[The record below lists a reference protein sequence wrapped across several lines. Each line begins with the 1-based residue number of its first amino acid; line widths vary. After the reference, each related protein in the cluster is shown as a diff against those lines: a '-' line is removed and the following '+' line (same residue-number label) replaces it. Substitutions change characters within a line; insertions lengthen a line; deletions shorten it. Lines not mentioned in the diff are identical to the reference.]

1 MSGHQQP
8 PLTPHFQSQEQQQQQ
23 PSYRESY
30 DNSSLARTPTT
41 QGGVS
46 HQQQLQPPTLPSM
59 ASFCHPSHG
68 PLPPQERQSM
78 RLAYPSH
85 SHQHSGSS
93 HQQQQR
99 DYHYYPQHGQSQGQ
113 GPPHLSSTVISPV
126 SVTTRLAPNGP
137 ANGMGQAQPIIN
149 TSNNNNSSM
158 VSGSSN
164 SGSSSITSAGAIG
177 APSHASHVQPI
188 QRDKRDQRD
197 QRDQH
202 MHMSHQIQ
210 HSHPPSYKHD
220 YKMVSSHL
228 GPILPSSS
236 GSSGVGGMGPA
247 STGMHHSLQQSPLL
261 QQPIQHRDHREPREQ
276 YYSHI
281 NGGGNSNSNISSSNQ
296 QQKQQ
301 ASLPSMHHS
310 PTRGHMHPQPI
321 HSYPREQQQQHDRHH
336 TAVLSPLQPQPMQ
349 YHSSPHMS
357 HHPSMSM
364 QQQPPPPLAVHQQ
377 QQQQQY
383 HSHPHHMQHQV
394 PYHKMQQQQQQPSLQ
409 QQSSLQQ
416 QQQQQQQQQ
425 HHVPPHEYQQRQQQS
440 VHHHH
445 QQQQTH
451 YQLEHRKSFSGSSS
465 AMAPMNDVVRRGSFD
480 DRHEPIYN
488 QAPHPA
494 PESSSSVSMPPA
506 SLSTTATTPIT
517 VTTAPSISA
526 AIAVSSTATPPLP
539 SASAAYVEPAAS
551 TLDPPVTV
559 SESIPLQS
567 AAPNQRQKPLVQKQ
581 KGGAASDSLIPLA
594 AMAHSQSLPPP
605 SQPQPQQ
612 EQQQPQQKKPAPPKP
627 KSPVPTAPRRP
638 IGRPRGSTSVKAEAA
653 QHVPVPAPTP
663 PAAVPQHGA
672 SPDQF
677 SEMSDE
683 SDRSD
688 AEMTFEQ
695 IQKDMHHGEVDKR
708 LQKLESY
715 FSDNK
720 NEIYEDK
727 IDSFLRETKELRL
740 GTHPDFMGELRI
752 LEEERDAA
760 LRAAELFRDYELE
773 CAQRIYQLEYDTSL
787 AEYTTEKAGLGE
799 KMLQELYEKKRKL
812 KEERDGFDVSND
824 ATLEVTK
831 SIGIRKAARLNP
843 GRSDDQRKVGKRSKV
858 SSGPVLVFQL
868 KDHEIYEDLGNLRR
882 NVNVRKAAAN
892 YKNRKQ

>member
-1 MSGHQQP
+1 
-8 PLTPHFQSQEQQQQQ
+8 
-23 PSYRESY
+23 
-30 DNSSLARTPTT
+30 
-41 QGGVS
+41 
-46 HQQQLQPPTLPSM
+46 
-59 ASFCHPSHG
+59 
-68 PLPPQERQSM
+68 
-78 RLAYPSH
+78 
-85 SHQHSGSS
+85 
-93 HQQQQR
+93 
-99 DYHYYPQHGQSQGQ
+99 
-113 GPPHLSSTVISPV
+113 
-126 SVTTRLAPNGP
+126 
-137 ANGMGQAQPIIN
+137 
-149 TSNNNNSSM
+149 
-158 VSGSSN
+158 
-164 SGSSSITSAGAIG
+164 
-177 APSHASHVQPI
+177 
-188 QRDKRDQRD
+188 
-197 QRDQH
+197 
-202 MHMSHQIQ
+202 
-210 HSHPPSYKHD
+210 
-220 YKMVSSHL
+220 
-228 GPILPSSS
+228 
-236 GSSGVGGMGPA
+236 
-247 STGMHHSLQQSPLL
+247 
-261 QQPIQHRDHREPREQ
+261 
-276 YYSHI
+276 
-281 NGGGNSNSNISSSNQ
+281 
-296 QQKQQ
+296 
-301 ASLPSMHHS
+301 
-310 PTRGHMHPQPI
+310 
-321 HSYPREQQQQHDRHH
+321 
-336 TAVLSPLQPQPMQ
+336 
-349 YHSSPHMS
+349 
-357 HHPSMSM
+357 
-364 QQQPPPPLAVHQQ
+364 
-377 QQQQQY
+377 
-383 HSHPHHMQHQV
+383 
-394 PYHKMQQQQQQPSLQ
+394 
-409 QQSSLQQ
+409 
-416 QQQQQQQQQ
+416 
-425 HHVPPHEYQQRQQQS
+425 
-440 VHHHH
+440 
-445 QQQQTH
+445 
-451 YQLEHRKSFSGSSS
+451 
-465 AMAPMNDVVRRGSFD
+465 
-480 DRHEPIYN
+480 
-488 QAPHPA
+488 
-494 PESSSSVSMPPA
+494 MPPA

-787 AEYTTEKAGLGE
+787 AEYTFCHLFPSWASLSFYLINELTLSTLRCGVTIYRPKAGLGE

-892 YKNRKQ
+892 YKNRKQQLKVD